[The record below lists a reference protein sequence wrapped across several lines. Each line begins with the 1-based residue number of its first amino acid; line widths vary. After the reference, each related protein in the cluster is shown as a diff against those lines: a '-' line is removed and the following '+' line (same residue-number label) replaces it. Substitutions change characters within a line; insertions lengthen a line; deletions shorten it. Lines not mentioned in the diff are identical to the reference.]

1 MRQLL
6 LPTVAWWVVLA
17 AGTVFAAEE
26 KKDAAKS
33 DPPGA
38 VVEAKLVAKKAT
50 YKLDLGGK
58 SADEFKKALDDAAT
72 THEYPEPPQV
82 DLALELVNT
91 SDKEVQVKIG
101 GTSNVVT
108 LELKGAGAI
117 SVPIKGRITNK
128 LVIAPKAVT
137 LAPGKS
143 TSVPITTLAYGF
155 KNSTDQAYWT
165 AAGEY
170 ALAASYK
177 TWISPAPKDAK
188 TDADGFAAVTL
199 TSAPVKITVEE
210 KK

>member
-1 MRQLL
+1 MVQLL
-6 LPTVAWWVVLA
+6 RHALACWVVVA
-17 AGTVFAAEE
+17 ACSVFAAEE

-58 SADEFKKALDDAAT
+58 SAEEFKKALDEAAT
-72 THEYPEPPQV
+72 THEYPIPPQV
-82 DLALELVNT
+82 DLVLELTNT
-91 SDKEVQVKIG
+91 SDQEVQVKVG
-101 GTSNVVT
+101 GTANVVT
-108 LELKGAGAI
+108 LDLKGKGAV
-117 SVPIKGRITNK
+117 SVPVKGRITNK

-143 TSVPITTLAYGF
+143 TEIPITTLAYGF

-170 ALAASYK
+170 ALAAGYK
-177 TWISPAPKDAK
+177 TWVSPGPKDAK

-199 TSAPVKITVEE
+199 TSAPVKITVEG
-210 KK
+210 K

>member
-1 MRQLL
+1 
-6 LPTVAWWVVLA
+6 LA
-17 AGTVFAAEE
+17 AGTVFSAEE

-82 DLALELVNT
+82 DLVLELVNT

-108 LELKGAGAI
+108 LDLKGTGAV

-128 LVIAPKAVT
+128 LVIAPKAVA

-143 TSVPITTLAYGF
+143 VSVPIISLAYGF

-170 ALAASYK
+170 MLAASYK

-188 TDADGFAAVTL
+188 ADADGFAAVTL
-199 TSAPVKITVEE
+199 TSAPVKITVEG
-210 KK
+210 K